1 MGDIQSQSSWSK
13 ILFIYFATGLFLFS
27 SLYFCCNFVSILSFF
42 FFYIVNYSLTTYQLQ
57 CAMHRVFAL
66 ACIIIQKNWIPWKAN
81 KVRKV
86 KSLSLLYTIIKKKK
100 KLEQILAFTMETK
113 HVAYSNLSPFNIPN
127 QMTAGRIWMKIIL
140 FSVYQR
146 RLVLIQYK

>member
-1 MGDIQSQSSWSK
+1 MTFKVNLLEVRSFSF
-13 ILFIYFATGLFLFS
+13 ILPLECSYFLLCISAVT
-27 SLYFCCNFVSILSFF
+27 LYLSCHF

-100 KLEQILAFTMETK
+100 NWSKFWHLLWKQNMLLILTSAHLTYQTK
-113 HVAYSNLSPFNIPN
+113 WRQGESEWRLSYFQFINCD
-127 QMTAGRIWMKIIL
+127 W
-140 FSVYQR
+140 Y
-146 RLVLIQYK
+146 

>member
-1 MGDIQSQSSWSK
+1 MTFKVNLLEVRSFSF
-13 ILFIYFATGLFLFS
+13 ILPLECSYFLLCISAVT
-27 SLYFCCNFVSILSFF
+27 LYLSCHF

-100 KLEQILAFTMETK
+100 NWSKFWHLLWKQNMLLILTSAHLTYQTK
-113 HVAYSNLSPFNIPN
+113 WRQGESEWRLSYFQFIN
-127 QMTAGRIWMKIIL
+127 GDW
-140 FSVYQR
+140 Y
-146 RLVLIQYK
+146 

>member
-1 MGDIQSQSSWSK
+1 MTFKVNLLEVRSFSF
-13 ILFIYFATGLFLFS
+13 ILPLECSYFLLCISAVT
-27 SLYFCCNFVSILSFF
+27 LYLSCHF

-140 FSVYQR
+140 FSVYQL

>member
-13 ILFIYFATGLFLFS
+13 ILFIYFATGVFLFS

-57 CAMHRVFAL
+57 CAVHRVFAL

-100 KLEQILAFTMETK
+100 KNGSKFWHLLWKQNMLLILTSAHLTYQTK
-113 HVAYSNLSPFNIPN
+113 WRQGESEWRLSYFQFINCD
-127 QMTAGRIWMKIIL
+127 W
-140 FSVYQR
+140 Y
-146 RLVLIQYK
+146 